1 MQNYGNHKMHKYIN
15 HKNLLF
21 LYNTTYNFKKIIDLF
36 NLENNIIIFL
46 TNLSFTF
53 QYSQYIL
60 SDKEQLRA
68 KKFIRERDRIRFKVA
83 HTLKRLICS
92 SITGVFFDELV
103 FNYNQYNKPF
113 LKNDPSISFNIS
125 HSGNWCGIAV
135 SKNKTIGFDV
145 QSPILLEDFPID
157 QVIHPED
164 YIQIQN
170 QETGTQV
177 WSIKEAV
184 TKAYGVGLGYPFNKL
199 KIEPYTNNNSYF
211 IKILEK
217 IWFVSSYPLSDSSVA
232 AISSDNISN
241 IKIFYLPEEIFVN
254 NLSIDYATCNN
265 PSI

>member
-1 MQNYGNHKMHKYIN
+1 MHKYIN
-15 HKNLLF
+15 HKNLLL
-21 LYNTTYNFKKIIDLF
+21 LYNTTYNFKKIIDSF

-53 QYSQYIL
+53 QYSQYI
-60 SDKEQLRA
+60 
-68 KKFIRERDRIRFKVA
+68 
-83 HTLKRLICS
+83 
-92 SITGVFFDELV
+92 
-103 FNYNQYNKPF
+103 KPF

-145 QSPILLEDFPID
+145 QSPILLEDFPTD

-199 KIEPYTNNNSYF
+199 KIEPYTNNDSYF

-232 AISSDNISN
+232 AISSDSISN
-241 IKIFYLPEEIFVN
+241 IKIFYLPEEIFIN
-254 NLSIDYATCNN
+254 NLSIDYATYNN